1 MMKITNG
8 TNKQITR
15 ISGGECI
22 SDDIVIYQDT
32 TIWILINF
40 GSPRV
45 EHVRIVNQPVR
56 ICVIRKFVKFVI
68 NASYKH

>member
-22 SDDIVIYQDT
+22 IDDIVIHRDSHQLWLT
-32 TIWILINF
+32 T
-40 GSPRV
+40 R
-45 EHVRIVNQPVR
+45 
-56 ICVIRKFVKFVI
+56 
-68 NASYKH
+68 